1 VGRARVGGRM
11 SVSDASMTSEWRVH
25 VAHVF
30 MMHARRARVMIAHV
44 IRGVTWHTGGAA
56 WRDATRTR
64 AVGCACVGGRMSVS
78 DARHTC
84 DHDGR
89 MIRAR
94 SWCAHVMRASCS
106 RV

>member
-1 VGRARVGGRM
+1 MGRARVGDRM

-44 IRGVTWHTGGAA
+44 IRDVTWHTGGAA